1 MKVEP
6 VKAFSGEEIKAI
18 RKQAR
23 MTQAMLASVF
33 GVSKK
38 AVEAWECGQN
48 MPSGPSSRLLS
59 MIETDPSLP
68 ERYGILT
75 ARTTEV

>member
-1 MKVEP
+1 MNVEP
-6 VKAFSGEEIKAI
+6 VKEFSGEEIKAI
-18 RKQAR
+18 RKEAK
-23 MTQAMLASVF
+23 MTQAVLASVL

-48 MPSGPSSRLLS
+48 IPSGPASRLLS
-59 MIETDPSLP
+59 IIETDPSFP

-75 ARTTEV
+75 ARTVKV